1 VSRAIAATVRGMEP
15 AIVRRVAAAELA
27 NAPAF
32 ASLCAEYAH
41 ESANADLAGCAPDYH
56 AYASMEAAGVAHFLG
71 VFRGE
76 ELVGFACLLVTPVP
90 HFHGRLIGTTES
102 IFVAAAH
109 RPGGAG
115 MALLRATE
123 ALARD
128 LGATGL
134 YVSGPA
140 EGRLV
145 QLLPAAGYRET
156 NRTFYRGL
164 HA

>member
-1 VSRAIAATVRGMEP
+1 MKP
-15 AIVRRVAAAELA
+15 AIVRRVASGELA
-27 NAPAF
+27 DAPTF
-32 ASLCAEYAH
+32 AGLCTEYAQ
-41 ESANADLAGCAPDYH
+41 ESANADLAGRPPDVD
-56 AYASMEAAGVAHFLG
+56 AYSRMEAAGVAHFLG
-71 VFRGE
+71 VFKDG

-90 HFHGRLIGTTES
+90 HFQGRLIGVTES
-102 IFVAAAH
+102 LFVAAAH

-115 MALLRATE
+115 MALLHAVE

-128 LGATGL
+128 LGADGL

-156 NRTFYRGL
+156 NRTFYLGL
-164 HA
+164 T

>member
-1 VSRAIAATVRGMEP
+1 MET
-15 AIVRRVAAAELA
+15 AIVRRVAFAELA
-27 NAPAF
+27 DAPTF
-32 ASLCAEYAH
+32 ASLCAEYAQ
-41 ESANADLAGCAPDYH
+41 ESANADLAGRAPDHH
-56 AYASMEAAGVAHFLG
+56 AYAGMEAAGVAHFLG

-90 HFHGRLIGTTES
+90 HFKGRLIGTTES